1 MAAEVTVRESSSILI
16 NIYIVTGP
24 TVMMLNRQAEMS
36 ALLTFARRAQSYMQ
50 IFFALFM
57 RFHIVFP

>member
-1 MAAEVTVRESSSILI
+1 MAAEVTVSESSSILI
-16 NIYIVTGP
+16 NIYIVTGT

-36 ALLTFARRAQSYMQ
+36 ALVTLARRAQSYKQ